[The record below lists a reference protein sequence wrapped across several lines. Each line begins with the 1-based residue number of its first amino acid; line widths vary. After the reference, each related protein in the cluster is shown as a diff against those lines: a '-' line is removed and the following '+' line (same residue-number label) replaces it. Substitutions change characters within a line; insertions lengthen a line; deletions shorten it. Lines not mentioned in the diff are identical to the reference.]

1 MRISYKASL
10 ASYYHDVLKIPFILL
25 LPRRSG
31 IIEKIDIRAKSLEFY
46 NFLKIIIKIKLFL
59 TY

>member
-10 ASYYHDVLKIPFILL
+10 ASYYNDVLKIPFILL

-31 IIEKIDIRAKSLEFY
+31 IIEKIDIRAKTLELY
-46 NFLKIIIKIKLFL
+46 DFLKILSKIKLFL